1 MSNRRSTAICL
12 TAAIGSFLALG
23 ACGNSDSGNPNAG
36 PAPKVDQAAT
46 CDENPT
52 QDELMAFKTPKA
64 DERYKVTLME
74 VSLAGYYYQAN
85 VYGAQQAAEEAGIDL
100 TVDAGEGYAS
110 PAIQVNQADSVL
122 ARDPDAILLFPAD
135 VHGSVPVAQKAKAQD
150 VPLIVVGTPLASDDV
165 AASVIQDDYT
175 LGKLGAEQLMKAAP
189 DGGPGILIG
198 GPANATWSLARVQ
211 GFKDELKKHPEFK
224 IVAEPTQPV
233 DPAQGLEDFTAAA
246 QSNPDIEWVYS
257 VFYYQLLP
265 DSLPDNYKGI
275 PFVTTGYEPAAIA
288 SLENGSLTTTASVQN
303 VSIGYM
309 AVARAVAILNGD
321 TPPKTTCLPAPALS
335 KQDIGS
341 PTADFDLYPEGFT
354 AG

>member
-1 MSNRRSTAICL
+1 M
-12 TAAIGSFLALG
+12 IGSSLVLG
-23 ACGNSDSGNPNAG
+23 ACGSNDPGKPKADND
-36 PAPKVDQAAT
+36 PAPKVGEAAT
-46 CDENPT
+46 CDQNMSE
-52 QDELMAFKTPKA
+52 DELLAFKAPKA
-64 DERYKVTLME
+64 KKRYKVTLME

-85 VYGAQQAAEEAGIDL
+85 VYGAQQAAKEAGIDL
-100 TVDAGEGYAS
+100 TVDAGKGYAS

-122 ARDPDAILLFPAD
+122 ARDPDALVLFPAD
-135 VHGSVPVAQKAKAQD
+135 VHGSVPVVAKAKARN
-150 VPLIVVGTPLASDDV
+150 VPVVVLGTPLASNDV

-175 LGKLGAEQLMKAAP
+175 LGQIGAQQLMKAAP
-189 DGGPGILIG
+189 EGGPGILIG

-211 GFKDELKKHPEFK
+211 GFKDEMKKHPEYK

-233 DPAQGLEDFTAAA
+233 DPAQGLTDFTAAA
-246 QSNPDIEWVYS
+246 QTNPDIKWVYS

-265 DSLPDNYKGI
+265 DSLPSKYKGI
-275 PFVTTGYEPAAIA
+275 PFVTTGYEPAAIK

-309 AVARAVAILNGD
+309 AVARTVAVLNGD
-321 TPPKTTCLPAPALS
+321 NPPKTTCLPAPALT
-335 KQDIGS
+335 KTDIGS